1 MSILGVDLGTTFGWA
16 TLVDGVG
23 VESGSYKIKTKP
35 NAPKGERYYQFYT
48 AIQGLLRQG
57 VTQIYYEDV
66 KRHIGTDAAHVY
78 GGYRAI
84 LLCLAFQLDIPV
96 TGIGVGTI
104 KKCWTGKGNA
114 TKGMMI
120 AEAGKRSFTPHDDN
134 EADALAILHCGIDME
149 NTP

>member
-1 MSILGVDLGTTFGWA
+1 MILGLDLGSTFGWA
-16 TLVDGVG
+16 TLHDGCI
-23 VESGSYKIKTKP
+23 ESGSYKIKTKP
-35 NAPKGERYYQFYT
+35 KAPKGERYYQFYT
-48 AIQGLLRQG
+48 ALQGLLRQG

-84 LLCLAFQLDIPV
+84 LLCLAFQSDIPV

-104 KKCWTGKGNA
+104 KKYFTGKGNA
-114 TKGMMI
+114 TKEMMI
-120 AEAGKRSFTPHDDN
+120 TEAIKRGFDPQTHD